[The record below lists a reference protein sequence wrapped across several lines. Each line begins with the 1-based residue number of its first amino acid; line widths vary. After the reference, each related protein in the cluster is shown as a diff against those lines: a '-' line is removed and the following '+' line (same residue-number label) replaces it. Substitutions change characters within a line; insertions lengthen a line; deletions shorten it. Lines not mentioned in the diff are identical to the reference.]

1 MASVENQP
9 SVPHHRVT
17 LFFDR
22 VTPAP
27 IDQRRPTLWFN
38 FALPTTVEKSCDS
51 DMSGRNLKPEH
62 VLHAVQAGLLSGDP
76 AGGAERAVGKSIAAV
91 GAVDELE
98 TLADAAENHRV
109 LADDAFAA
117 AYGDRVELAFQPV
130 GHRAPERQRGAARRV
145 FLEPMV
151 RLDDLDVVVVAEH
164 LGGFAEQRDK
174 HVHAETGVGR

>member
-17 LFFDR
+17 LVFER
-22 VTPAP
+22 VTPVP

-109 LADDAFAA
+109 LADDVAGAD
-117 AYGDRVELAFQPV
+117 GE
-130 GHRAPERQRGAARRV
+130 QRGAAG
-145 FLEPMV
+145 
-151 RLDDLDVVVVAEH
+151 RLFFGLMPFKKSTHQQTVN
-164 LGGFAEQRDK
+164 
-174 HVHAETGVGR
+174 